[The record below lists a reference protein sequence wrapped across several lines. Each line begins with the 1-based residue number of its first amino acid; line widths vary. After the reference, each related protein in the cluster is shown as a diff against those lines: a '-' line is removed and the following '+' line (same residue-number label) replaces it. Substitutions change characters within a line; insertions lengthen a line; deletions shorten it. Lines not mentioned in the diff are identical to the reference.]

1 MKKILL
7 LVMMAFAITCTFS
20 GCSKKEEPVKEQ
32 NKQLNPLVGTWV
44 NATGGWIYTFNA
56 DYTYSEIFIEESTGI
71 RDKVSGTYAIQ
82 GDLLYFTIE
91 VTIFVKFYFS
101 DPCTLVI
108 DGHEFYKLSE
118 DNE

>member
-32 NKQLNPLVGTWV
+32 NKQLNPLVGTWA

-91 VTIFVKFYFS
+91 VTMFVKFYFS

-118 DNE
+118 DY

>member
-7 LVMMAFAITCTFS
+7 LVMMSFAVACTFS
-20 GCSKKEEPVKEQ
+20 GCSKEKEP
-32 NKQLNPLVGTWV
+32 NKQLNPLVGTWT

-56 DYTYSEIFIEESTGI
+56 DYTYSEIFIEEATGI

-91 VTIFVKFYFS
+91 ETIFTKFYFA
-101 DPCTLVI
+101 DPGTLVLY
-108 DGHEFYKLSE
+108 DQEFYKLSE
-118 DNE
+118 DY